1 MQFHLF
7 VNNFHSNIWYRKSS
21 GVQGSDNTNRI
32 NLFIQS
38 LSFRLLLCV
47 WNSSWCRCILWLP
60 RDHCG
65 TGHLNLRNPGRT
77 SSTLWATVN
86 KSTSSFISWPADT
99 FDNACVQPSHDLQ
112 TLLTICPSI
121 SWPADTFDKCVHPS
135 HDLQTLLT
143 MFVFISWP
151 ADTFDSVCVHPSHD
165 LQMLLTVFVFISWPA
180 DTFDS
185 VCVNPSHDLQTLL
198 TMFVF
203 LHLMTCRHFWQCL
216 CQSISWPADTFEFFC
231 VHPSYD
237 LQTLLTVFGSI
248 HLMTCRHF
256 WIFLCPSI
264 LWPAD
269 IFDSVFTSI
278 HIMTFRHFLMW
289 ALLSLD
295 NTTFSFS
302 TNCFQGTI
310 WYWCHYFVYQAPW
323 QRHTLHVWYLNL
335 TMQERAAEHSWT
347 TKSPRQLQT
356 NEQEINR
363 LPKVTL
369 CGWQDTKIQLL
380 TKCHNFVLAQFK
392 MEKAYIYCN
401 IKWLYM

>member
-1 MQFHLF
+1 MT
-7 VNNFHSNIWYRKSS
+7 S
-21 GVQGSDNTNRI
+21 QGSLWYWTSEPKESWEDIQYFVSNSKQVNI
-32 NLFIQS
+32 FIHLMTCRHFWQC
-38 LSFRLLLCV
+38 LC
-47 WNSSWCRCILWLP
+47 P
-60 RDHCG
+60 
-65 TGHLNLRNPGRT
+65 
-77 SSTLWATVN
+77 A
-86 KSTSSFISWPADT
+86 ISWPADT
-99 FDNACVQPSHDLQ
+99 FDNMSIHFMTCRHIWQVCS
-112 TLLTICPSI
+112 SI
-121 SWPADTFDKCVHPS
+121 SWPADTFDNVCIHLMTCRHFWQCLCSSISWPADAFDSVCVHLVTCRHIWQCLCQS
-135 HDLQTLLT
+135 
-143 MFVFISWP
+143 ISWP
-151 ADTFDSVCVHPSHD
+151 ADTFDNVCVP
-165 LQMLLTVFVFISWPA
+165 
-180 DTFDS
+180 
-185 VCVNPSHDLQTLL
+185 PSHDLQTLL

-216 CQSISWPADTFEFFC
+216 CQSISWPADTFEFLC

-248 HLMTCRHF
+248 HLMTCKHF